1 LTSRRA
7 ADNSRELFPLNP
19 ETGMITLW
27 GRRNSINVIKVL
39 WAAAEAGVELE
50 RLTVGG
56 SFGGLDD
63 KAFLK
68 LNPMGLVP
76 VIRDGS
82 ITLFESQAIVRY
94 IARRYGRKT
103 IQPRGQKAMALADQW
118 MDWTMS
124 TAQPAVGAVFMNT
137 VRKEEESRDP
147 AFIKNAGKTAAQAL
161 KVADRWLGRK
171 PFFAG
176 RYFSTADIPL
186 GALYWRYQ
194 NLDIDRP
201 QLKNLDRWLDGLKQ
215 REAYREWVMVP
226 IGRNPAEW
234 QKNEATLR

>member
-1 LTSRRA
+1 
-7 ADNSRELFPLNP
+7 
-19 ETGMITLW
+19 MITLW

-50 RLTVGG
+50 RMTVGG
-56 SFGGLDD
+56 SFGGLAD

-118 MDWTMS
+118 MDWTTS
-124 TAQPAVGAVFMNT
+124 TAQP
-137 VRKEEESRDP
+137 R
-147 AFIKNAGKTAAQAL
+147 
-161 KVADRWLGRK
+161 
-171 PFFAG
+171 
-176 RYFSTADIPL
+176 
-186 GALYWRYQ
+186 
-194 NLDIDRP
+194 
-201 QLKNLDRWLDGLKQ
+201 
-215 REAYREWVMVP
+215 
-226 IGRNPAEW
+226 
-234 QKNEATLR
+234 